1 MVNTNT
7 TLEGTS
13 LTVESRISQVTVYS
27 NQARVTRRTKV
38 SLTGQE
44 QELVIPRLPM
54 TIETESVRATG
65 SGTGVV
71 RLLGVRTEKVF
82 DSEPVGEQVAQLSG
96 QIKELEK
103 QKRQLEDQLASKEL
117 AKNFVEALTDK
128 AVQHFS
134 RSIAQQQIGLQE
146 TSEFLNFLEQRH
158 HADASA
164 IAQQEEQQQEL
175 QKQLNALKAKL
186 QQLKTPRPQESLSI
200 IVTLAAEGAV
210 DFDLEVSYVVNRAS
224 WIPLYDLRTNSSSD
238 RINLSYLAQVKQ
250 NTGEDWSNVSLTL
263 STAKP
268 GLGTLPPKLE
278 PWYIGALDQQPTRS
292 LRREKMRAMSSS
304 MSELSPDQ
312 DYEDESE
319 ALKTRSAPQAML
331 ATAKV
336 AAQTVVAVVSTEGGV
351 VTFELDGNSN
361 IPSDGSPHKV
371 TIFSDE
377 YPSNP
382 EYLAI
387 PRLVS
392 FAYLQTVVT
401 NPTTGA
407 TLLPGKANI
416 FRDQTFVGTTK
427 LENISPG
434 QEFRLNLGIDE
445 GVKIERDL
453 VERQVDKKLIGNQR
467 RTTYAYRL
475 VITNLQSVQK
485 TLVVKEQLPVSR
497 DERIKV
503 RLTQTN
509 PKIQTGEMGLLEW
522 KIDLSAQDK
531 QELYYQFIIE
541 HSPELKVIGLDI

>member
-1 MVNTNT
+1 MVNTDT
-7 TLEGTS
+7 TLEEGTS
-13 LTVESRISQVTVYS
+13 LTVETRISQVTVYS

-65 SGTGVV
+65 TGTGVV

-103 QKRQLEDQLASKEL
+103 QKRHLQDQQASKEL
-117 AKNFVEALTDK
+117 ARNFVEALSDK

-134 RSIAQQQIGLQE
+134 RSLAQQQIGVQE
-146 TSEFLNFLEQRH
+146 TGEFLNFLEQRH

-164 IAQQEEQQQEL
+164 IAQQQEQQQEL

-224 WIPLYDLRTNSSSD
+224 WIPLYDLRSNSSSD

-278 PWYIGALDQQPTRS
+278 PWYIEALDQQPIRA
-292 LRREKMRAMSSS
+292 LRRVKSRAMSSS
-304 MSELSPDQ
+304 MSESSPDQ

-319 ALKTRSAPQAML
+319 ALTIRSALSLSAPAP
-331 ATAKV
+331 V
-336 AAQTVVAVVSTEGGV
+336 AAQAVVAVVSTEGGV

-401 NPTTGA
+401 NPVTGA
-407 TLLPGKANI
+407 TLLPGKATI

-427 LENISPG
+427 LENIAPG

-497 DERIKV
+497 DEKIKV
-503 RLTQTN
+503 RLSQTN